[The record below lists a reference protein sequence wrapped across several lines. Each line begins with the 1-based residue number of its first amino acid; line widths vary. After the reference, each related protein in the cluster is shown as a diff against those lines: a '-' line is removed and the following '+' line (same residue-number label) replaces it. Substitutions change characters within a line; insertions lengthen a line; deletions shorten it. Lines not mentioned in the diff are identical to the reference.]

1 MPIVYAS
8 RNLAQHLRRGHPWIY
23 RSRVNGTPDVPSG
36 TWVQVRCADWTGYGL
51 WDAKSPIAVRV
62 FSPKRLP
69 DADWVTERVR
79 QAWTLRKPVRGA
91 DNSAYRWLYGEGDG
105 VPGVVVDLYGHYAVI
120 QTYAESLDALLD
132 WIVSG
137 LVSCAELKGI
147 LLRGDDVR
155 VLWGR
160 QPPRDLIVEEN
171 GLRFYVD
178 LYAGQKTGLYL
189 DHREHRSYLQ
199 QWCTGK
205 RILNCF
211 AYTGAFTLYAVRGG
225 ASEVVSVD
233 IASPAASQIERN
245 LRLNGFDPGPH
256 PTIVADC
263 FELLDQYAAEGR
275 RFDVVILDP
284 PALARSKKSYGAAMK
299 AYTRLNQSAIACLPE
314 GGLLATASCTAQVS
328 VDDFRGILADA
339 AAQAQRRLL
348 ILHQAGQAIDHPVP
362 AHFPEGRYL
371 KFVLA
376 TPRDLA

>member
-1 MPIVYAS
+1 
-8 RNLAQHLRRGHPWIY
+8 
-23 RSRVNGTPDVPSG
+23 VPSG

-62 FSPKRLP
+62 FSPIHLP
-69 DADWVTERVR
+69 DAEWVSDRIR
-79 QAWTLRKPVRGA
+79 QAWMLRAPLRRAG
-91 DNSAYRWLYGEGDG
+91 NSAYRWLYGEGDG

-120 QTYAESLDALLD
+120 QTYAESLDVLLD
-132 WIVSG
+132 WVASG
-137 LVSCAELKGI
+137 LMSCAELRGI
-147 LLRGDDVR
+147 LVRGDDVR

-160 QPPRDLIVEEN
+160 QPPRDLIVEES
-171 GLRFYVD
+171 GLCFYVD

-189 DHREHRSYLQ
+189 DHREHRRYLQ
-199 QWCTGK
+199 QWCEGK

-225 ASEVVSVD
+225 ASEVTSVD

-245 LRLNGFDPGPH
+245 LRLNGFDPSSH
-256 PTIVADC
+256 STIVADC
-263 FELLDQYAAEGR
+263 FELLEQYAAEGR
-275 RFDVVILDP
+275 RFDMVILDP
-284 PALARSKKSYGAAMK
+284 PALARSRKSYGAAVR
-299 AYTRLNQSAIACLPE
+299 AYTRLNRAAIACLPE

-328 VDDFRGILADA
+328 VDDFRSILADA